1 MRAHRILAMA
11 RKEVIQVLRDSR
23 SLAIVVLMP
32 PMLMLMFGY
41 GVSLDTKD
49 IPLCAFD
56 REGTQQSQDLL
67 KRFQASRYFK
77 VVGTVDNYPAL
88 LRAID
93 EGDCRI
99 GIVVPPDFSKQL
111 NIGGPVG
118 IQALADGIDDNTANL
133 SLGYSET
140 VVRGFSSDVQLD
152 WTRRR
157 GLSAAP
163 RPLRVETRT
172 LFNEDLES
180 KAFIAPGVI
189 ALVMAVIGTF
199 LTSLTIARE
208 WERGTMEQLISTP
221 VRSSEI
227 MIGKLAPYFVIGL
240 LDTALCTA
248 IAVWWFRIPF
258 RGTSSTLLLSSFLFL
273 TVVLAMG
280 YLISVVAKTQ
290 LAASQTAL
298 VSTFL
303 PAFLLSGFI
312 YPIDQMPPV
321 IRAISRLLPA
331 RYYVDMT
338 KRIFLKAGSIPVLR
352 QDLVDL
358 IILAAVV
365 VILATGAFQ
374 KKLG

>member
-1 MRAHRILAMA
+1 MRANRILAMA
-11 RKEVIQVLRDSR
+11 RKEVIQILRDSR

-32 PMLMLMFGY
+32 PILMLMFGY

-56 REGTQQSQDLL
+56 REGSQQSQDLL
-67 KRFQASRYFK
+67 KRFQASRYFR
-77 VVGTVDNYPAL
+77 VAGTVDNYPAL
-88 LRAID
+88 IRAID

-99 GIVVPPDFSKQL
+99 AIVIPPDFSKEL
-111 NIGGPVG
+111 NAGGSVSV
-118 IQALADGIDDNTANL
+118 QALVDAVDDNTANL
-133 SLGYSET
+133 IFGYSDT
-140 VVRGFSSDVQLD
+140 VLGGFSSDVQLD

-157 GLSAAP
+157 GLAAAP

-227 MIGKLAPYFVIGL
+227 MVGKLAPYFVIGL
-240 LDTALCTA
+240 LDTAFCTA
-248 IAVWWFRIPF
+248 IAVWWFHVPF
-258 RGTSSTLLLSSFLFL
+258 RGSSSTLLLSSFLFL

-280 YLISVVAKTQ
+280 YFISVVAKTQ
-290 LAASQTAL
+290 LAASQAAL

-303 PAFLLSGFI
+303 PAFLLSGFL
-312 YPIDQMPPV
+312 YPIDQMPLV
-321 IRAISRLLPA
+321 VRAITRLLPA

-338 KRIFLKAGSIPVLR
+338 KRIFLKAGSISVLR

-358 IILAAVV
+358 LILAALVG
-365 VILATGAFQ
+365 ILATRAFH
-374 KKLG
+374 KKLD

>member
-1 MRAHRILAMA
+1 MA
-11 RKEVIQVLRDSR
+11 RKEIIQILRDSR

-32 PMLMLMFGY
+32 PILMLMFGY
-41 GVSLDTKD
+41 GVSLDTKG
-49 IPLCAFD
+49 IPLYAFD
-56 REGTQQSQDLL
+56 REASQKSQDLL
-67 KRFQASRYFK
+67 KRFQSSRYFK

-99 GIVVPPDFSKQL
+99 AIVIPPDFSKKL
-111 NIGGPVG
+111 NAGGPVS
-118 IQALADGIDDNTANL
+118 IQALVDGIDDNTANL
-133 SLGYSET
+133 SFGYSET
-140 VVRGFSSDVQLD
+140 VVRGFSSEVQLD

-157 GLSAAP
+157 GLSVAP
-163 RPLRVETRT
+163 RPLRVESRT

-227 MIGKLAPYFVIGL
+227 MVGKLAPYFIIGL
-240 LDTALCTA
+240 LDTALCAA
-248 IAVWWFRIPF
+248 IAIWWFRVPF
-258 RGTSSTLLLSSFLFL
+258 RGNWGTFLLSSFLFL

-280 YLISVVAKTQ
+280 YLISVIAKTQ

-303 PAFLLSGFI
+303 PAFLLSGFL

-321 IRAISRLLPA
+321 VRAITLVIPA

-338 KRIFLKAGSIPVLR
+338 KRIFLKGASIPMLR
-352 QDLVDL
+352 QDLIDL
-358 IILAAVV
+358 L
-365 VILATGAFQ
+365 ILATVVGILATRAFQ
-374 KKLG
+374 KRLD

>member
-163 RPLRVETRT
+163 RPL
-172 LFNEDLES
+172 
-180 KAFIAPGVI
+180 
-189 ALVMAVIGTF
+189 
-199 LTSLTIARE
+199 
-208 WERGTMEQLISTP
+208 
-221 VRSSEI
+221 
-227 MIGKLAPYFVIGL
+227 
-240 LDTALCTA
+240 
-248 IAVWWFRIPF
+248 
-258 RGTSSTLLLSSFLFL
+258 
-273 TVVLAMG
+273 
-280 YLISVVAKTQ
+280 
-290 LAASQTAL
+290 
-298 VSTFL
+298 
-303 PAFLLSGFI
+303 
-312 YPIDQMPPV
+312 
-321 IRAISRLLPA
+321 
-331 RYYVDMT
+331 
-338 KRIFLKAGSIPVLR
+338 
-352 QDLVDL
+352 
-358 IILAAVV
+358 
-365 VILATGAFQ
+365 
-374 KKLG
+374 

>member
-1 MRAHRILAMA
+1 MRVHRILAMA
-11 RKEVIQVLRDSR
+11 RKEIIQILRDSR
-23 SLAIVVLMP
+23 SLSIVVLMP
-32 PMLMLMFGY
+32 PILMLMFGY
-41 GVSLDTKD
+41 GVSLDTKG
-49 IPLCAFD
+49 IPLYAFD
-56 REGTQQSQDLL
+56 REGSQQSQDLL
-67 KRFQASRYFK
+67 KRFQSSRYFK

-88 LRAID
+88 LRALD
-93 EGDCRI
+93 GGDCRI
-99 GIVVPPDFSKQL
+99 AIVIPPDFSKKL
-111 NIGGPVG
+111 NAGGPVSV
-118 IQALADGIDDNTANL
+118 QALVDGIDDNTANL
-133 SLGYSET
+133 SFGYSET
-140 VVRGFSSDVQLD
+140 VVRGFSSEMQLD
-152 WTRRR
+152 WTRHR

-163 RPLRVETRT
+163 RPLRVESRT

-227 MIGKLAPYFVIGL
+227 MVGKLAPYFIIGL

-248 IAVWWFRIPF
+248 IAIWWFGVPF
-258 RGTSSTLLLSSFLFL
+258 RGHWSTLLLSSFLFL

-280 YLISVVAKTQ
+280 YLISVIAKTQ

-303 PAFLLSGFI
+303 PAFLLSGFL

-321 IRAISRLLPA
+321 VRAITLVIPA

-338 KRIFLKAGSIPVLR
+338 KRIFLKGASIPMLR
-352 QDLVDL
+352 QDLIDL
-358 IILAAVV
+358 L
-365 VILATGAFQ
+365 ILATVVGILATRAFQ
-374 KKLG
+374 KRLD

>member
-1 MRAHRILAMA
+1 MRGHRILAMA
-11 RKEVIQVLRDSR
+11 RKEIIQILRDSR

-32 PMLMLMFGY
+32 PILMLMFGY
-41 GVSLDTKD
+41 GVSLDTKG

-56 REGTQQSQDLL
+56 REGSQQSQDLL
-67 KRFQASRYFK
+67 KRFQSSQYFK
-77 VVGTVDNYPAL
+77 VVGTVDNYRAL

-93 EGDCRI
+93 DGTCRI
-99 GIVVPPDFSKQL
+99 AIVIPPDFSRKL
-111 NIGGPVG
+111 NAGGPVSV
-118 IQALADGIDDNTANL
+118 QALVDGIDDNTANL
-133 SLGYSET
+133 SFGYSET

-227 MIGKLAPYFVIGL
+227 MVGKLAPYFIIGL
-240 LDTALCTA
+240 LDTALCAA
-248 IAVWWFRIPF
+248 IAVWWFRVPF
-258 RGTSSTLLLSSFLFL
+258 RGNWSTFLLSSFLFL
-273 TVVLAMG
+273 TVVLATG
-280 YLISVVAKTQ
+280 YLISVIAKTQ

-321 IRAISRLLPA
+321 VRAITRVIPA

-352 QDLVDL
+352 QDLIDL
-358 IILAAVV
+358 LILAAVV
-365 VILATGAFQ
+365 GILATRAFQ
-374 KKLG
+374 KKLD